1 MTKYASKI
9 LEIINNSSS
18 HLTAEQIFMILK
30 QNNSK
35 VVLATVYNNLNYLLS
50 EGYISTITVD
60 NKAIHYDKVIK
71 HDHLICKN
79 CKRITDVQVKDIT
92 ECLKEQLNVDILD
105 YQISIDY
112 ICPECQKL
120 IKS

>member
-50 EGYISTITVD
+50 KGYISTITVD

-92 ECLKEQLNVDILD
+92 ESLKEQLNVDILD
-105 YQISIDY
+105 YQISI
-112 ICPECQKL
+112 E
-120 IKS
+120 

>member
-50 EGYISTITVD
+50 KGYISTITVD

-92 ECLKEQLNVDILD
+92 ESLKEQLNVDILD

-112 ICPECQKL
+112 ICP
-120 IKS
+120 